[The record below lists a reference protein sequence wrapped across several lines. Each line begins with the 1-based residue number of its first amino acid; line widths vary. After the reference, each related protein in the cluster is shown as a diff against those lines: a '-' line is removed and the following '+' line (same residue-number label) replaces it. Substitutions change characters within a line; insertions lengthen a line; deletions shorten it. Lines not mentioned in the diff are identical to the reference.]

1 MAIGTSLITP
11 IREPGNRTWTFYI
24 YTYLFIYGYAGFS
37 LLCAGFVWCGER
49 GILFVAVHKRLTAA
63 ASLAAE
69 HRL

>member
-1 MAIGTSLITP
+1 MGAHSLSHWTT
-11 IREPGNRTWTFYI
+11 REVPVDFDI
-24 YTYLFIYGYAGFS
+24 FKLSFIYGYAGFS